1 MSDFLE
7 NGDLAVDALQVRMI
21 LYLFLLKD
29 LNRNL
34 KTQIIIISKILR
46 NTVTPKNEERKLIVS

>member
-1 MSDFLE
+1 MPDLLE
-7 NGDLAVDALQVRMI
+7 NSDLTVDALQVRMI

-34 KTQIIIISKILR
+34 KRKSSLSAKILR
-46 NTVTPKNEERKLIVS
+46 NTVTSKNEESKN